1 MKYITLLYNS
11 FLWSLVISVTAFTS
25 EWLEMRVNI
34 GTVLFGIWL
43 LLFIILSFI
52 SRKKTF
58 KNSFIFTLVNLVIC
72 FIYGVILYGIER
84 IGIVPGSIIRE
95 GLHMTSIKFSS
106 INIALCILLLI
117 GLVAIFITSNKKLIK

>member
-11 FLWSLVISVTAFTS
+11 FLWALVISITAFTS

-34 GTVLFGIWL
+34 GTVLFGIWP

-52 SRKKTF
+52 FRKKTL

-72 FIYGVILYGIER
+72 FIYGFILYGVER
-84 IGIVPGSIIRE
+84 IGIVPASIIRE
-95 GLHMTSIKFSS
+95 GLHMTSMKFSS
-106 INIALCILLLI
+106 VNIALCIVLLV
-117 GLVAIFITSNKKLIK
+117 GLVVIFITSNKKLIK

>member
-1 MKYITLLYNS
+1 MRYITLLYNS
-11 FLWSLVISVTAFTS
+11 FLWALVISITAFTS

-52 SRKKTF
+52 FRKKTF

-84 IGIVPGSIIRE
+84 IGIVPASIIRE

-106 INIALCILLLI
+106 VNIALCTILLV
-117 GLVAIFITSNKKLIK
+117 GLVVIFITSNKKLIK